1 MFENNVYICFYHYC
15 HKVYRLSIYLV
26 IVIGEKFLM
35 IYEGQIHQSNY
46 YM

>member
-1 MFENNVYICFYHYC
+1 MLENNIYICFYHYS

-35 IYEGQIHQSNY
+35 IYEGQIPQSNY